1 MLHDDIAALTDICPQ
16 EDIQAATKPTPVRS
30 LLTDDTE
37 EIFGFAIRELA
48 KGRVALATLVEIR
61 GERRALGSHVA
72 IAADGRFVVMC
83 LGAASRQR
91 SLPRRSTQW
100 ARTEIGR

>member
-30 LLTDDTE
+30 LLTDDTK

-61 GERRALGSHVA
+61 GERRVRLAPMSPLRPMVVFVA
-72 IAADGRFVVMC
+72 MC
-83 LGAASRQR
+83 LGAASRQPP
-91 SLPRRSTQW
+91 LPRRSTQ
-100 ARTEIGR
+100 